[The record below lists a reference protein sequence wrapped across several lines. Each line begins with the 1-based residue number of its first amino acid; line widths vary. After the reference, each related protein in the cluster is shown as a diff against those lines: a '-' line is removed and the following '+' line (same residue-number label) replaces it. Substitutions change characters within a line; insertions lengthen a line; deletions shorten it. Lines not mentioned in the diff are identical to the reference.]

1 MSYTNIA
8 LLDIQIERVKA
19 EINDTSIGLSM
30 LTIFFL
36 ALIPLFYSIIGIYDF
51 TIKDIEIPLVLS
63 VTIIF
68 MATMLT
74 VVHWE
79 NNKKKLG
86 ALYAQ
91 KEELLK
97 SQALV
102 EATQE
107 ISKAKKK
114 K

>member
-1 MSYTNIA
+1 MTNIDIA
-8 LLDIQIERVKA
+8 LLDVQIEKTRS

-51 TIKDIEIPLVLS
+51 TIKDVQIPLVVS

-74 VVHWE
+74 IVHWE
-79 NNKKKLG
+79 NNTKKL
-86 ALYAQ
+86 ATLYAQ
-91 KEELLK
+91 KEELLRNHV
-97 SQALV
+97 LV
-102 EATQE
+102 EAALEVQKT
-107 ISKAKKK
+107 KKK